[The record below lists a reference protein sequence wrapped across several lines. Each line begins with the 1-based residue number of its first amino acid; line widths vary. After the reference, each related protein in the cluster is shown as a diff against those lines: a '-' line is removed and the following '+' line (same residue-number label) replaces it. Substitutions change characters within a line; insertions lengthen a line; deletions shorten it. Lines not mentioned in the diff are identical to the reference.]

1 MTRINEHVHVLEV
14 PLVAKTPVRVTLV
27 TGADYAVLVD
37 TGTKQMA
44 PAILELIREAAGE
57 LQRVRLVINTHAHHD
72 HIGANHQIKTACRS
86 LLCAPVETIAWI
98 EDFEVHYREFCLV
111 APEVLPD
118 APWMREEA
126 LSILDAETHV
136 DLCPQEGDLIRLGS
150 GVELHVLA
158 LPGHLKAE
166 LGFIETA
173 TNTLILGD
181 ALINNGITDLGPMFH
196 GYQRAAAYKSTL
208 RKLRSLAEEQ
218 RFASVVSAHLPLV
231 DWEGFVELVDRAESF
246 VSKIE
251 SDLLAIV
258 EEKEDGTL
266 KIVWEALCEKWGY
279 REEFRGLAMVM
290 THLDLL
296 VAANQVRRSEEGTYR
311 IA

>member
-1 MTRINEHVHVLEV
+1 MTRMNEHVHVLEV

-27 TGADYAVLVD
+27 NGAAFAVLID

-44 PAILELIREAAGE
+44 PAILELIRDTAGDP
-57 LQRVRLVINTHAHHD
+57 QRVRLVMNTHAHHD
-72 HIGANHQIKTACRS
+72 HIGANHQVKAACGS
-86 LLCAPVETIAWI
+86 LLAAPRETIAWI

-136 DLCPQEGDLIRLGS
+136 DLCPEEGDLIRLGR
-150 GVELHVLA
+150 GVELELLA

-166 LGFIETA
+166 IGFIETA
-173 TNTLILGD
+173 TNTLIIGD
-181 ALINNGITDLGPMFH
+181 AVINNGITDLGPMFH

-208 RKLRSLAEEQ
+208 RKLRALAEQ
-218 RFASVVSAHLPLV
+218 RRFETVVSAHLPIV
-231 DWEGFVELVDRAESF
+231 DWKGFVELVDRAESF
-246 VSKIE
+246 VSRIE
-251 SDLLAIV
+251 SDLLATV
-258 EEKEDGTL
+258 EEQEDGTL
-266 KIVWEALCEKWGY
+266 KEIWEALCEKWGY
-279 REEFRGLAMVM
+279 RKEFRGLAMVM

-296 VAANQVRRSEEGTYR
+296 VAANAVGRSQAGTYR
-311 IA
+311 IG